1 MATFIERCSTSPASD
16 GRPQLRVAVKDLIDM
31 VGLPTTAGSRAVAA
45 TALAATEDAACL
57 AGIRAAEARGDVAV
71 VGKVNLHE
79 LAFGVTGIN
88 PWYGTPVNP
97 LGRSLI
103 PGGSSSGSAVVV
115 GDGEAD
121 VALGSDT
128 GGSIRIPAACCGV
141 AGLKTT
147 HGRISLVGVWPLAP
161 SLDTIGPMARDVA
174 GLIAGMT
181 LLDPSFADELDA
193 LQPDL
198 RAGASGGYPRPDRGD
213 HRSSPSPGAPGS
225 DPRPGGPRSGDRTSS
240 VGRFRLPAAEH
251 IDAAIDAALH
261 TAELDLV
268 DVDLPGWAAADAATT
283 VVLGAEAWASD
294 GHLADAGLSDSVL
307 ARLRPGAA
315 VTGEQLAGAQRVAQ
329 QWRQELA
336 RVIESSGPVALPTL
350 ADDPPTIEDADR
362 MIRLRYTLPVNL
374 AGFPALTI
382 PVPAPG
388 MPVGLQLIGLPG
400 REAELLF
407 RNPCDPFHALGPV
420 RHYAAPD

>member
-1 MATFIERCSTSPASD
+1 MATFIERCPTSPAPD
-16 GRPQLRVAVKDLIDM
+16 GRPQLRVAIKDLIDM

-45 TALAATEDAACL
+45 TALAATEDAACM

-79 LAFGVTGIN
+79 LAFGVTGVN

-147 HGRISLVGVWPLAP
+147 HGRISLAGVWPLAP

-174 GLIAGMT
+174 GLIAGMQ
-181 LLDPSFADELDA
+181 LLDPSFAAELDA
-193 LQPDL
+193 LQPGLRTGRDARAAGRGGDL
-198 RAGASGGYPRPDRGD
+198 DTAHGPV
-213 HRSSPSPGAPGS
+213 
-225 DPRPGGPRSGDRTSS
+225 GGPTTSI
-240 VGRFRLPAAEH
+240 GRFRLPAAEH
-251 IDAAIDAALH
+251 VDAAIDAALH
-261 TAELDLV
+261 AAELDVV
-268 DVDLPGWAAADAATT
+268 DVNLPGWAAADAATT

-315 VTGEQLAGAQRVAQ
+315 VTAEQLAGARHIGQ
-329 QWRQELA
+329 QWQAELA
-336 RVIESSGPVALPTL
+336 RVIETTGPVALPTL
-350 ADDPPTIEDADR
+350 ADDPPTIEDAGR
-362 MIRLRYTLPVNL
+362 MIQLRYTLPVNL

-382 PVPAPG
+382 PVPSPG

-400 REAELLF
+400 SEAQLLV
-407 RNPCDPFHALGPV
+407 LG
-420 RHYAAPD
+420 AAIEAACRR